1 MTNEAGYLIVFI
13 RNLHSLSIPAR
24 TDQGK
29 MESQLRLLGEAWVFF
44 FFFTPTFIE
53 LVSHRAFQPVDN
65 IFYSRMRM
73 ACHVAF
79 RIQYIAGIMETFF
92 SS

>member
-13 RNLHSLSIPAR
+13 RNLHSLSIPVPIKAKWNR
-24 TDQGK
+24 SCDYYAKPG
-29 MESQLRLLGEAWVFF
+29 FF